1 LKGYVASNA
10 FAGPYLADQLVLPF
24 TLAGGGSFTTV
35 KPSGHLLT
43 GIDIARRFTGTSIVL
58 GMTDS
63 GHHGLTFG

>member
-1 LKGYVASNA
+1 
-10 FAGPYLADQLVLPF
+10 VLPF